1 MSRPSSELV
10 VKKNPFVSKSSKK
23 EGFLEFT
30 YTSSNE
36 HLVTGQT
43 FEYIVNRKFYNLP
56 LFKIIFSC
64 TSYLIVGGKLLFS
77 NGDYE
82 SWVARVGD
90 MKVED
95 DVVFEEIDVM
105 DEDYDHICSEQ
116 HFSELFQAL
125 NVGKYKGVGDGGLD
139 MLVFLSFN
147 KIEGGFLIPIQCKY
161 RSSENIQIYD
171 PNIVYSGG
179 YKTLN
184 HYIKDFDDLLS
195 RMVLNKSEVNYSI
208 RYGIFIVNDKVNI
221 PEKYPRTK
229 NLVLVIHDFEI
240 NSETIQSF
248 FNRIHTQNQSVS
260 QMHKHETFCSP
271 RETIVNNTD
280 KAIIVA

>member
-1 MSRPSSELV
+1 
-10 VKKNPFVSKSSKK
+10 
-23 EGFLEFT
+23 
-30 YTSSNE
+30 
-36 HLVTGQT
+36 
-43 FEYIVNRKFYNLP
+43 
-56 LFKIIFSC
+56 
-64 TSYLIVGGKLLFS
+64 
-77 NGDYE
+77 
-82 SWVARVGD
+82 
-90 MKVED
+90 
-95 DVVFEEIDVM
+95 M

-116 HFSELFQAL
+116 HFSEPFQAL

-147 KIEGGFLIPIQCKY
+147 KVEGGLLIPIQCKY

-248 FNRIHTQNQSVS
+248 FNRIHTRNQSVS
-260 QMHKHETFCSP
+260 QMYKNETFCSP